1 MMPKMQHLERLLG
14 SRLEADAA
22 TAGQTVGVSIL
33 PGARNI
39 DVGRIMADPSQPRR
53 TFDESELEDLAASLR
68 EAGQQQPIRVRWDG
82 QRDRYVIISGERR
95 WRAAQKAGL
104 PTLMAVVDG
113 RDLSD
118 DQILEAQLIE
128 NAVRSD
134 LTAVESGRAYQTL
147 MTTWQCSQQELA
159 ARLHVSTSKV
169 SRALAAL
176 DLPEQVQREIAMGT
190 RGGTAAVQRARKTS
204 SRKSSKPK
212 SVQIVTGAGVVVV
225 TPKSG
230 QSVVDVLLAAV
241 ESEGK
246 RGAA

>member
-95 WRAAQKAGL
+95 WRASQKAGL
-104 PTLMAVVDG
+104 STLMAVVDG